1 MAEKERKNYCIECRK
16 ETEYFLQKKNI
27 VRNIRGKE
35 YTFAITTAVCAECGN
50 EMSIPGLIDRNVQ
63 EIDEQYRTA
72 EGIVSTDD
80 IEKLMKIYKI
90 GKVPMSLAL
99 GFEEATISRYLKG
112 QVPSKEH
119 SNIIKAALSSP
130 AYMQQKLME
139 NREKL
144 SDAAYREAFAAVSG

>member
-1 MAEKERKNYCIECRK
+1 MAENERKNYCIECRK
-16 ETEYFLQKKNI
+16 KTEYFLRKKNI
-27 VRNIRGKE
+27 VKNIRSKE
-35 YTFAITTAVCAECGN
+35 YTFTITTAVCRECGN

-63 EIDEQYRTA
+63 EIDEQYRMA

-90 GKVPMSLAL
+90 GAAPLSLAL
-99 GFEEATISRYLKG
+99 GFEEGTISRYLKG

-119 SNIIKAALSSP
+119 SDIMRTALSSP

-144 SDAAYREAFAAVSG
+144 SAAYRKSLIFL

>member
-1 MAEKERKNYCIECRK
+1 MAENERKNYCIECRK
-16 ETEYFLQKKNI
+16 ETEYFLRKKNI
-27 VRNIRGKE
+27 VKNIRGKE
-35 YTFAITTAVCAECGN
+35 YTFAITTAVCKECGN

-80 IEKLMKIYKI
+80 IEKLMKTYKI
-90 GKVPMSLAL
+90 GKVPLSLAL
-99 GFEEATISRYLKG
+99 GLEEVTISRYLKG

-119 SNIIKAALSSP
+119 SDIIKTALSSP

-144 SDAAYREAFAAVSG
+144 TDAAYREAFAAVSG

>member
-1 MAEKERKNYCIECRK
+1 MAENERRSFCIECRK
-16 ETEYFLQKKNI
+16 ETEYLLRKKNI
-27 VRNIRGKE
+27 VKNIRGKE
-35 YTFAITTAVCAECGN
+35 YTFTITTAVCAECGN

-90 GKVPMSLAL
+90 GKVPLSLAL
-99 GFEEATISRYLKG
+99 GFEEGTILKYLKG

-119 SNIIKAALSSP
+119 SDIIKTVLLSP
-130 AYMQQKLME
+130 TFMKQKLME